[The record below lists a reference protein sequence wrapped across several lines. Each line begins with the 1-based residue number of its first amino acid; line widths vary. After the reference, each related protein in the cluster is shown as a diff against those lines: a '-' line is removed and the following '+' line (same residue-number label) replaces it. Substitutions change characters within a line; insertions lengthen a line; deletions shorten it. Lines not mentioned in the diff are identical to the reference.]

1 MFPFCLTNWFSDWL
15 FKATAN
21 QSINI
26 YERTTLFFQ
35 LEAVSMSQLAMRTT
49 DVDLHMN
56 ETKAVVKG
64 CRKYFVLH
72 VSYKKNIRL

>member
-1 MFPFCLTNWFSDWL
+1 
-15 FKATAN
+15 
-21 QSINI
+21 
-26 YERTTLFFQ
+26 
-35 LEAVSMSQLAMRTT
+35 MSQLAMRTS